1 MADIA
6 ELTRNVRQAGARC
19 VQAETG
25 AEYEEAHAAYRA
37 AREAL
42 DAALA
47 ADSGA

>member
-1 MADIA
+1 MPTIADLIRDV
-6 ELTRNVRQAGARC
+6 ELYGARC
-19 VQAETG
+19 VHAETG

-47 ADSGA
+47 ERSGA

>member
-1 MADIA
+1 MAEIA
-6 ELTRNVRQAGARC
+6 TLTQDVRTAAARC
-19 VQAETG
+19 VHAETG

-47 ADSGA
+47 ERSGA